1 MSVLRYFSRL
11 RSRRDSLEDRLH
23 LHEARRCFGSDDCE
37 DGTTD
42 ELLAQISEL
51 DGSLSSLRYRPRR

>member
-23 LHEARRCFGSDDCE
+23 MHEARRCFGSDDCE
-37 DGTTD
+37 DGTMD
-42 ELLAQISEL
+42 DLLAQISDL
-51 DGSLSSLRYRPRR
+51 DDSMSSLRYRRHR